1 MRPHDMGTLFH
12 EVAAR
17 RTHTTV
23 VLDRPFDIA
32 PDRGTEFTVPRLA
45 DLVEE
50 AAGWLHAA
58 GARPGER
65 VAVVK
70 RNHYDYDLLACAAI
84 RLGAVPALLSAH
96 LSDDVLETLLERLEP
111 AVLVTDRPV
120 PAHHARRVLS
130 LGVPGEGE
138 LALDAVRGARAP
150 APRRR
155 HDDDPLVV
163 NHTSGTTGTPKLVVH
178 TTSTIVN
185 RLARFEAL
193 RFPVVGTRRDDV
205 VANASSYAHGRT
217 FCWTGSV
224 FCLAPREI
232 VLLSDPASAGEV
244 LGAHPPTTVE
254 ALPTA
259 YVRWR
264 PLARGADN
272 PFRDVRLFVSTYDA
286 VHPPV
291 VRTMLHASRR
301 RRPLWMQGWG
311 QTETGPLTFR
321 FLGRASV
328 DRATHARDLGRPLP
342 GRTKLEVVDP
352 VTLRPVPRGRPGLV
366 LARTRALCT
375 EYVGEQDRWHDKD
388 TGGWWNTGDLGV
400 LTRTGAV
407 LLLDREV
414 DTVPGL
420 SCLRTEDVI
429 EDRLPEV
436 VECVV
441 LGTPGSPPVPVVV
454 TADGHLDPQRWRSA
468 TTDLP
473 PLAPPRVVTW
483 DDLPR
488 TGTGKV
494 RRLELLTRLVG
505 HADTHGTGRW
515 T

>member
-1 MRPHDMGTLFH
+1 MRPHNMGTLFD

-32 PDRGTEFTVPRLA
+32 PGRGTEFTVPQLA
-45 DLVEE
+45 GLVEE
-50 AAGWLHAA
+50 VAGWLHAA

-84 RLGAVPALLSAH
+84 RLGAVPALLSGE
-96 LSDDVLETLLERLEP
+96 LSGDVLETLLERLEP

-130 LGVPGEGE
+130 LATPGAGE
-138 LALDAVRGARAP
+138 LALDDVRGTRAP

-155 HDDDPLVV
+155 PDDDPLVI

-178 TTSTIVN
+178 TTRTIID

-193 RFPVVGTRRDDV
+193 RVPVVGTRRDDV
-205 VANASSYAHGRT
+205 VANASSYAHGRP

-224 FCLAPREI
+224 FCLAPRKI
-232 VLLSDPASAGEV
+232 VLLSDPASAREV
-244 LGAHPPTTVE
+244 LGAHPPTTIE
-254 ALPTA
+254 ALPAA

-264 PLARGADN
+264 PLAREAGN

-321 FLGRASV
+321 FLTRAAV
-328 DRATHARDLGRPLP
+328 DRATHARHLGRPLP
-342 GRTKLEVVDP
+342 GRAKLAVVDAE
-352 VTLRPVPRGRPGLV
+352 TFRPVRRGRPGLV
-366 LARTRALCT
+366 LARTKALCAG
-375 EYVGEQDRWHDKD
+375 YVGEQDRWQDKNSD
-388 TGGWWNTGDLGV
+388 GWWNTGDLGV
-400 LTRTGAV
+400 RTRTGAV

-420 SCLRTEDVI
+420 SCLQTEDVL
-429 EDRLPEV
+429 ENRLPEV

-441 LGTPGSPPVPVVV
+441 VGTPGRPPVPVVV
-454 TADGHLDPQRWRSA
+454 TADGHLDPRRWRA
-468 TTDLP
+468 AVAGLP
-473 PLAPPRVVTW
+473 PLAPPRIVTW

-494 RRLELLTRLVG
+494 RRLELLTRIAG
-505 HADTHGTGRW
+505 HTVTHGTGRW